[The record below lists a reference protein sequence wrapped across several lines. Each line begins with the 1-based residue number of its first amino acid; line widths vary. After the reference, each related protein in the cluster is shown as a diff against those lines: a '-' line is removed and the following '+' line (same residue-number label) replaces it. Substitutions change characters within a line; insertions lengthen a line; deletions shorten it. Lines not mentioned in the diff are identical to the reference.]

1 MTAWAVDLVVLVHF
15 LYIVFLVTGPIL
27 FLRWRRVR
35 TVHLAAICLAVLIQ
49 GFAFLC
55 PLTAL
60 EIWLRGGWADR
71 AGDPGFIGRYI
82 EPVVYPGLP
91 QETITGLTL
100 LLAAATLALYL
111 WDPLG
116 RSRTGEGSGER
127 REKRMTPK

>member
-1 MTAWAVDLVVLVHF
+1 MTAWAADLVVLVHF

-27 FLRWRRVR
+27 FLRWRRIR
-35 TVHLAAICLAVLIQ
+35 TVHLAAVGLAVLIQ
-49 GFAFLC
+49 GFTFLC

-71 AGDPGFIGRYI
+71 AAQPGFIGRYI

-91 QETITGLTL
+91 QGTITALTL
-100 LLAAATLALYL
+100 LLAGATLALYV

-116 RSRTGEGSGER
+116 RSRRGKGVEGGGR
-127 REKRMTPK
+127 NQ